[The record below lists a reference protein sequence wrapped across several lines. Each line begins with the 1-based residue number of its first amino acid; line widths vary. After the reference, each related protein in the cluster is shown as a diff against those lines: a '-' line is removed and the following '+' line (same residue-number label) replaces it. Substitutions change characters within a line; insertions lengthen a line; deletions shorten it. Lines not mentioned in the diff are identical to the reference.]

1 MLEMTRASQ
10 ELKVVMY
17 AAYPAVIGA
26 VAGDYAAVES
36 VDILA
41 TVLVVANA
49 AVVVVVA
56 AIDTTDTTSRP

>member
-1 MLEMTRASQ
+1 
-10 ELKVVMY
+10 MY

-56 AIDTTDTTSRP
+56 AVDTTDTTSRP